1 MNMRKKPIVISLAA
15 IGTVIISVTI
25 FLSWLSLGGC
35 PPSYWINVDVIT
47 ETSSPTTNITRNDLP
62 SNSVLQ
68 QILIDFAENTSLTY
82 SNNEV
87 PFSDW
92 NITKSM
98 LELSSIIPAENST
111 NMWSGY
117 VYFEN
122 VLLRIQ
128 LWIIAC

>member
-1 MNMRKKPIVISLAA
+1 MNKKPIIVSLAA
-15 IGTVIISVTI
+15 IGIIAVSITI

-35 PPSYWINVDVIT
+35 PPSYWIEVDVIT

-62 SNSVLQ
+62 SNSVLK
-68 QILIDFAENTSLTY
+68 QILVEFVENASLTF

-92 NITKSM
+92 NITKLM
-98 LELSSIIPAENST
+98 LESSSIISTENNA

-122 VLLRIQ
+122 ILLQIQ
-128 LWIIAC
+128 LWIIVC

>member
-1 MNMRKKPIVISLAA
+1 MNKKPIMVSLGA
-15 IGTVIISVTI
+15 IGILAITITI

-35 PPSYWINVDVIT
+35 PPSYWINVDVVT
-47 ETSSPTTNITRNDLP
+47 ETSSPTTNITLADLT
-62 SNSVLQ
+62 SDSILQ
-68 QILIDFAENTSLTY
+68 QLLIDFVENTSLTH

-98 LELSSIIPAENST
+98 LELSSIIPAENTT

-122 VLLRIQ
+122 ILLRIQ

>member
-1 MNMRKKPIVISLAA
+1 MNKKPIIVSLAA
-15 IGTVIISVTI
+15 IGIIAVSITI

-35 PPSYWINVDVIT
+35 PPSYWIEVDVIT
-47 ETSSPTTNITRNDLP
+47 ETSSPTTNITLNDLP
-62 SNSVLQ
+62 SNSVLK
-68 QILIDFAENTSLTY
+68 QILVEFVENASLTF

-92 NITKSM
+92 NITKLM
-98 LELSSIIPAENST
+98 LESSSIISTENNA

-122 VLLRIQ
+122 ILLQIQ
-128 LWIIAC
+128 LWIIVC